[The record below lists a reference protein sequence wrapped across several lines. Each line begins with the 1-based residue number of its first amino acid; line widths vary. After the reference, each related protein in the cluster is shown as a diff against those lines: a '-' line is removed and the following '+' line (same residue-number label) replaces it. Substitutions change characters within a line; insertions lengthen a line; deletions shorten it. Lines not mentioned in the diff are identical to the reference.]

1 MPGQNSLMSAAHP
14 KKSGPRI
21 CFLPERLVEGHR
33 SFLRGRFAD
42 EQDRFRHLAAAGQ
55 SPRIML
61 IACCDSRVSPE
72 VIFDAAPGELFVAR
86 NIANL
91 VPPYEPG
98 EGVHGVSA
106 ALEFA
111 VMVLN
116 VAHIVVMGHAGCGGV
131 SAFARGKLGGYEPVS
146 PGDFVGKWIRLIEP
160 AAAQVE
166 RSGGCFED
174 YVERLA
180 LASVAQS
187 VANLRRFPWIDERE
201 RQGRLSLHGA
211 YFGIATGTL
220 LALDP
225 SSGRF
230 ETLR

>member
-1 MPGQNSLMSAAHP
+1 MLASEPSSPVSAARP
-14 KKSGPRI
+14 NNSGTDLVL
-21 CFLPERLVEGHR
+21 LPERLIEGHK
-33 SFLRGRFAD
+33 SFLRVRFAQ

-61 IACCDSRVSPE
+61 IACCDSRVPPE
-72 VIFDAAPGELFVAR
+72 VIFDAEPGELFVAR

-131 SAFARGKLGGYEPVS
+131 SAFARGKLGG
-146 PGDFVGKWIRLIEP
+146 
-160 AAAQVE
+160 
-166 RSGGCFED
+166 
-174 YVERLA
+174 
-180 LASVAQS
+180 
-187 VANLRRFPWIDERE
+187 
-201 RQGRLSLHGA
+201 H
-211 YFGIATGTL
+211 
-220 LALDP
+220 
-225 SSGRF
+225 
-230 ETLR
+230 